1 MSEEYVASKWYQRLW
16 CYVINRFFQITK
28 YQCGY
33 ALAYRKDD
41 EGKNEDTLAIYVRG
55 TAVLGIPFEVCLD
68 DEAILDM
75 ASWVKNKKEMIKK
88 LKCEEEGYAA

>member
-1 MSEEYVASKWYQRLW
+1 MTGEYVATKWYQRLW

-33 ALAYRKDD
+33 ALAYTAEEPDK
-41 EGKNEDTLAIYVRG
+41 DTLAIYVRG
-55 TAVLGIPFEVCLD
+55 ASVLGIPFEVCLD

-75 ASWVKNKKEMIKK
+75 ASWVKNKEGMVRK
-88 LKCEEEGYAA
+88 LKCEEEGYVA